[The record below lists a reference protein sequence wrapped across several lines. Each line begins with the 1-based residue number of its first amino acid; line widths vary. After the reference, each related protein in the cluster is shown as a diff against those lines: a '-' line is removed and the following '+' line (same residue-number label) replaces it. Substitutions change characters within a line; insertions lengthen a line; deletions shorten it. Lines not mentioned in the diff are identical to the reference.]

1 MLQYQVLVTTSY
13 LTLIDTRQK
22 DLKLSDAWNYPNQQS
37 LLARGVYL
45 TLNLCLYLSF
55 TQIAMLSQLLQ
66 AGAVNCQIAAPIYE
80 KNVGCPCRAWN
91 S

>member
-1 MLQYQVLVTTSY
+1 MWNFSTWVGVLQYQVLVTTSY

-22 DLKLSDAWNYPNQQS
+22 DLQLSDAWNYPNQQS

-45 TLNLCLYLSF
+45 TLNLYLSF

-66 AGAVNCQIAAPIYE
+66 AGAVNCQMAAPIYE
-80 KNVGCPCRAWN
+80 KM
-91 S
+91 

>member
-1 MLQYQVLVTTSY
+1 MKFLNMGWGVTVSSFSY
-13 LTLIDTRQK
+13 NLIS
-22 DLKLSDAWNYPNQQS
+22 SDAWNYPNQQS

-66 AGAVNCQIAAPIYE
+66 AGAVNCQMAAPIYE
-80 KNVGCPCRAWN
+80 KM
-91 S
+91 